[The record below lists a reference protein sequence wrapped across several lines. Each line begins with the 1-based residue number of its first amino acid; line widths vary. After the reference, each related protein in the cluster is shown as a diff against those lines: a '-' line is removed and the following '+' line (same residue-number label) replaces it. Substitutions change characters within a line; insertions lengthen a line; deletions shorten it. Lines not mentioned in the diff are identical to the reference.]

1 MFPMSS
7 ASSRFSD
14 YSADPQLAQIKLPPH
29 SLEAEQSL
37 IGGVL
42 LDNQAWER
50 IADLVNEADFYR
62 DDHRR

>member
-1 MFPMSS
+1 MSS
-7 ASSRFSD
+7 PSSRFSS
-14 YSADPQLAQIKLPPH
+14 YPSDPQIAQIKLPPH

-50 IADLVNEADFYR
+50 IADIVSEGDF
-62 DDHRR
+62 